1 MIKRIKLRFLILAT
15 VSLLVLLGI
24 IVAGMNLMN
33 YRSVVRESDAVLS
46 VLAGNG
52 GSFPELSDTDSTPDG
67 ELSAH
72 GSDEKNAPPDG
83 IKPPQASTDPGK
95 VTVYIFR
102 PECRPRYRLSRAISL
117 SRSTPP
123 AALSRQ
129 MSAALHR

>member
-15 VSLLVLLGI
+15 VSLLVLLGF

-52 GSFPELSDTDSTPDG
+52 GSFPELSDTDNTPDG

-72 GSDEKNAPPDG
+72 GSPGSTRTEKGP
-83 IKPPQASTDPGK
+83 SL
-95 VTVYIFR
+95 
-102 PECRPRYRLSRAISL
+102 RLR
-117 SRSTPP
+117 
-123 AALSRQ
+123 
-129 MSAALHR
+129 

>member
-52 GSFPELSDTDSTPDG
+52 GSFPEL
-67 ELSAH
+67 
-72 GSDEKNAPPDG
+72 
-83 IKPPQASTDPGK
+83 
-95 VTVYIFR
+95 
-102 PECRPRYRLSRAISL
+102 
-117 SRSTPP
+117 
-123 AALSRQ
+123 
-129 MSAALHR
+129 

>member
-52 GSFPELSDTDSTPDG
+52 GSFPELSDTDNTPDG

-72 GSDEKNAPPDG
+72 VSSRRRRALTR
-83 IKPPQASTDPGK
+83 AK

-102 PECRPRYRLSRAISL
+102 PECRPRYRSSRAISL

-123 AALSRQ
+123 AALSRP
-129 MSAALHR
+129 MSAASHR

>member
-52 GSFPELSDTDSTPDG
+52 GSFPELSDTDNTPDG

-72 GSDEKNAPPDG
+72 GSPGVDADGERPEPSGSDEENAPPDG

-95 VTVYIFR
+95 KSRCTSSARNVARDTV
-102 PECRPRYRLSRAISL
+102 
-117 SRSTPP
+117 
-123 AALSRQ
+123 
-129 MSAALHR
+129 